1 MTDDG
6 AGLEA
11 LSAFQE
17 GYDVAAEGDFLDGG
31 TLGLELLVYMEGY
44 GRILVADCVTTGR
57 EPGTVVRIEG
67 EDVPVAFSKVLS
79 PHQMGL
85 KDLLSVLE
93 LQGRMPERLTVLGV
107 EPESIEMG
115 LDLSEP
121 VRRSLPKL
129 VGAMAGVLGEWGV
142 EARPRSGG
150 CPG

>member
-11 LSAFQE
+11 LRAFQE
-17 GYDVAAEGDFLDGG
+17 GYHVADRVDFLDGG

-115 LDLSEP
+115 VDLSEA

-142 EARPRSGG
+142 EARPRSGSR
-150 CPG
+150 PE